1 MSRAVVWGSGL
12 TAILIAATFVPADF
26 LKQGKS
32 SQIGGQEL
40 AAAPETSAP
49 TTNPKRQSISAA
61 LSESD
66 ARSATQDSQSAATPL
81 PKRHA
86 SPSPTPDRTAAQGD
100 IPASLPRD
108 AAPPSFASTRL
119 LANMPPPA
127 TVPTIR
133 AIQSELRRHG
143 CYEGALDGDWGP
155 ASRYAAIAFTQAV
168 NAALPVD
175 QPDAALLTLAR
186 RHPGRACAAGATD
199 SVATTATA
207 IATAIGAT
215 AVATGRIG
223 PSSNASSQPVTPA
236 PRIVRSGGPPAIIA
250 VVPTSPDGAVLAN
263 RMALGADMPTG
274 SQAPVTRPAPGD
286 HAAAARTRASDKA
299 RAIRLK
305 ARNNRR
311 WRKRTRWRQNVFKPI
326 HLGGS

>member
-12 TAILIAATFVPADF
+12 TAILIVATFVPADF
-26 LKQGKS
+26 LTQGKS
-32 SQIGGQEL
+32 RQVGGQEL
-40 AAAPETSAP
+40 AAAPETSTP
-49 TTNPKRQSISAA
+49 TTHSKRQSISAA
-61 LSESD
+61 LSETD
-66 ARSATQDSQSAATPL
+66 ARSATQDSQSAATLL

-86 SPSPTPDRTAAQGD
+86 SPSPAPDRTAAQVD
-100 IPASLPRD
+100 LPASLPRD

-119 LANMPPPA
+119 LASMPPPA
-127 TVPTIR
+127 TAPTIR
-133 AIQSELRRHG
+133 AIQGELRRHG

-155 ASRYAAIAFTQAV
+155 ASRYAASAFTAAV
-168 NAALPVD
+168 NATLPVD

-186 RHPGRACAAGATD
+186 RYPGRVCAAGATD

-207 IATAIGAT
+207 IATEIGAT
-215 AVATGRIG
+215 TAATGRIG
-223 PSSNASSQPVTPA
+223 PSSNAISPPVTHA
-236 PRIVRSGGPPAIIA
+236 PRIVRSGGPLAITA
-250 VVPTSPDGAVLAN
+250 VVPSSPNGAVLAN
-263 RMALGADMPTG
+263 RMALGADMPTD

-286 HAAAARTRASDKA
+286 RAPAARTRARNKA

-311 WRKRTRWRQNVFKPI
+311 GRKRTRWRQNVFKPI